1 MPCVLVADANSS
13 VQRTVTHALKELGID
28 VVAVANGEAAVRKL
42 PDVAPDLILADI
54 FMPVRSGYEVCEY
67 VKRQARHSHVPVILL
82 VGAFDPFDE
91 KEARRVRADGVLK
104 KPFVPPDPLIN
115 MVKAL
120 LAKAASEHLG
130 EETVAV
136 TAGGGLPQGE
146 AARGRAQ
153 RADVSRPSPHTFP
166 HTPVHASV
174 PAAGATLTDAPPQ
187 VLAATDFVVPEVE
200 LSGLIESDVA
210 AREAETPGFASHAP
224 GPLLSSDRAAALSSM
239 IELPDAQADVD
250 IVSTT
255 SRDPILGEPAFW
267 SAEAKVDAPLEEITG
282 EHTWR
287 LEPLPPH
294 EEAARLLAG
303 LQAGLG
309 ISPQI
314 EIEPERDHG
323 SPASTERRATEHLF
337 QATTL
342 EPIEFAMNG
351 SSSDVAH
358 DAATFS
364 DDDPAQTPLPPEAER
379 EPGAHVDLAPYDNS
393 AMAGSVLG
401 DAGANRTPAPH
412 EESIESGGSSSV
424 DLSTVSSAPLIA
436 LESLVARDFAAQ
448 PAVESA
454 VEPSLELSSIPS
466 AEPAVES
473 RLAPDAESGAE
484 PGAEFVAMTSHLPS
498 ASEFP
503 AECQV
508 AAASPV
514 ELPAEPS
521 LEHALAEAELESGV
535 SHDPEFVAE
544 SVAEPDAES
553 VAMNSDLPSASESPA
568 ECQVAAA
575 PVVELA
581 AEPSLEHAPTS
592 PAEPD
597 LESGVSLDVQSVAQS
612 VAEPVAESV
621 AEFVAMNSDLPSA
634 SEFPAECQVAAAPVV
649 EIAAEPSL
657 ESVSTPLAE
666 PELESGMSHD
676 PEFVA
681 EPVAESVAMT
691 SDLPSAS
698 EFPAEC
704 QVAAASPVELA
715 AEPSLGHAPT
725 PPAEPELGSDMP
737 LVHEPTNLSVTESA
751 ALHDLQAQSPLE
763 TAAVGTAALESE
775 AYELTSATPP
785 VANKTAADAVP
796 SASPMVVADAPS
808 PAPQP
813 PTEHMRI
820 HDSPD
825 ASLDTS
831 AVNEPSHHE
840 PSHHEKFVSVPHI
853 TAPPDADECDHP
865 LGNEVWSSLSAP
877 LVMPS
882 VPHAPGALLSSAPS
896 VTVVPA
902 TNLSPDD
909 LCDAKTIEPAS
920 ATEANS
926 ASEESA
932 VPLLDQQLDR
942 SVAMPQFHAAAGTPP
957 AVQHDINIAPVILD
971 VPAPRTSL
979 TAEELESIVTRIVD
993 RMQPRIVESLNRQI
1007 LRPLIEALV
1016 HRELRKH

>member
-42 PDVAPDLILADI
+42 LDVAPDLILADI

-136 TAGGGLPQGE
+136 TAGGGFPQAE
-146 AARGRAQ
+146 APRGRAQ
-153 RADVSRPSPHTFP
+153 RADVSRPSAHTLPHTSA
-166 HTPVHASV
+166 HASP
-174 PAAGATLTDAPPQ
+174 PAAGATLTDSPPQ
-187 VLAATDFVVPEVE
+187 VLAAMDFVVPEVE
-200 LSGLIESDVA
+200 LSGLMESDVA

-267 SAEAKVDAPLEEITG
+267 SAEAKVDAPLEEISR

-287 LEPLPPH
+287 LEPLPPQ
-294 EEAARLLAG
+294 EEAARLLGG
-303 LQAGLG
+303 LEGGLE
-309 ISPQI
+309 ISPRI
-314 EIEPERDHG
+314 EIEPERDNG
-323 SPASTERRATEHLF
+323 SPASMERQATEHLF
-337 QATTL
+337 QATKL

-351 SSSDVAH
+351 SPSDVAH
-358 DAATFS
+358 DAANFS
-364 DDDPAQTPLPPEAER
+364 DDDSAQAPLPPEAVR
-379 EPGAHVDLAPYDNS
+379 EPGPHVDLAAYDNS

-401 DAGANRTPAPH
+401 DASANKTPEPH
-412 EESIESGGSSSV
+412 AEWIESGGSSSA
-424 DLSTVSSAPLIA
+424 DLSTMSSAPLIA
-436 LESLVARDFAAQ
+436 SESLVARDFAAQ

-466 AEPAVES
+466 AEPGVES
-473 RLAPDAESGAE
+473 RLSLHADPVADPVAES
-484 PGAEFVAMTSHLPS
+484 VAMNSGLLV

-503 AECQV
+503 AERDV

-514 ELPAEPS
+514 EPAAEHSLESVPTPSAEP
-521 LEHALAEAELESGV
+521 ELESGV
-535 SHDPEFVAE
+535 SLH
-544 SVAEPDAES
+544 AEPI
-553 VAMNSDLPSASESPA
+553 
-568 ECQVAAA
+568 
-575 PVVELA
+575 
-581 AEPSLEHAPTS
+581 
-592 PAEPD
+592 
-597 LESGVSLDVQSVAQS
+597 
-612 VAEPVAESV
+612 AEPVAESV
-621 AEFVAMNSDLPSA
+621 ALKSDLLTA
-634 SEFPAECQVAAAPVV
+634 SEFPSECEVAAAPAV
-649 EIAAEPSL
+649 EPAAEPSL
-657 ESVSTPLAE
+657 ESVPTPAVE
-666 PELESGMSHD
+666 PELESGVSLHAE
-676 PEFVA
+676 PIA
-681 EPVAESVAMT
+681 EPVAESVALK
-691 SDLPSAS
+691 SDLLTAS
-698 EFPAEC
+698 EFPSEC
-704 QVAAASPVELA
+704 EVAAAPAVEPA
-715 AEPSLGHAPT
+715 AEPSLESVPT

-737 LVHEPTNLSVTESA
+737 LVHERTNLSVTESA
-751 ALHDLQAQSPLE
+751 APHDLQAQSQLE
-763 TAAVGTAALESE
+763 TVAVGAAALESE
-775 AYELTSATPP
+775 AYEPTPATPP
-785 VANKTAADAVP
+785 VASETAADAAP
-796 SASPMVVADAPS
+796 SASPMAVADAPS

-813 PTEHMRI
+813 PTEHISI

-831 AVNEPSHHE
+831 AVNDSSHQEQLVSAPHE
-840 PSHHEKFVSVPHI
+840 
-853 TAPPDADECDHP
+853 TAPPDADEGDHL
-865 LGNEVWSSLSAP
+865 LGKEVWASLSAP

-882 VPHAPGALLSSAPS
+882 VSHADAALLGSAPS
-896 VTVVPA
+896 VTVALA
-902 TNLSPDD
+902 TNLSPDA
-909 LCDAKTIEPAS
+909 LCDTKTIEPAS
-920 ATEANS
+920 ATEATS

-932 VPLLDQQLDR
+932 VPLIDQMSDP
-942 SVAMPQFHAAAGTPP
+942 SATVAQFHATPHTAP
-957 AVQHDINIAPVILD
+957 AVQHDADLAPAILD
-971 VPAPRTSL
+971 VPSPRTLL

-993 RMQPRIVESLNRQI
+993 RMQPKIVESLNRQI